1 MARMTRMGDKGSDPC
16 PPSVSS
22 APSEATLFSVKS
34 FINWIDSVGVVG
46 LQKHS
51 FRYRAVPHAIS

>member
-1 MARMTRMGDKGSDPC
+1 LSPIRFIRAIRGYSFL
-16 PPSVSS
+16 
-22 APSEATLFSVKS
+22 SE
-34 FINWIDSVGVVG
+34 IIYWIDSVGVVG